1 MRRQK
6 SWRLLS
12 SGFYVITGYYQYRC
26 ILSVAAL
33 WIMLNLFHT
42 AQASEISEMGKKIVI
57 AHRGAS
63 GYLPEHTL
71 EAVSMAYAM
80 GADFIEQDLV
90 LTKDGIPIVLHD
102 IYLDT
107 TTNVC
112 VMFPDRVRKDGR
124 WYALD
129 FTLQE
134 IKTLQVHER
143 TGLCNNNAV
152 FPGRFPVGKAD
163 FEIPTFAEEIE
174 LIQGLN
180 TSMGRH
186 VGLYPELKEPAF
198 HTQEGYDMGKLI
210 LQILSSYGYEG
221 TDANVYLQC
230 LDPHYLKRL
239 RMELGTDLPLIQLI
253 GARRSHNHLVTPQA
267 LDDIATYAN
276 GIGPSLERIVQYQKG
291 KTLVITSLVREAHA
305 RNLVVHP
312 YTFRRDALPEYAET
326 LEELL
331 RLFYFVIGVD
341 GVFTDFPDQVV
352 NLLSTEEY

>member
-1 MRRQK
+1 
-6 SWRLLS
+6 
-12 SGFYVITGYYQYRC
+12 
-26 ILSVAAL
+26 
-33 WIMLNLFHT
+33 
-42 AQASEISEMGKKIVI
+42 MGKKIVI

-90 LTKDGIPIVLHD
+90 LTKDGVPVVLHD

-107 TTNVC
+107 TTNVGE
-112 VMFPDRVRKDGR
+112 MFPDRVRKDGR
-124 WYALD
+124 WYAID

-134 IKTLQVHER
+134 IKTLKVHER
-143 TGLCNNNAV
+143 TGVYNKNAV
-152 FPGRFPVGKAD
+152 FPGRFPVGKAN

-174 LIQGLN
+174 MIQGLN
-180 TSMGRH
+180 TSMGRNI
-186 VGLYPELKEPAF
+186 GIYPEIKEPAF
-198 HTQEGYDMGKLI
+198 HKQEGYDMGKII
-210 LQILSSYGYEG
+210 LQILSLYGYEG
-221 TDANVYLQC
+221 ADANVYLQSF
-230 LDPHYLKRL
+230 DPQELKRL
-239 RMELGTDLPLIQLI
+239 RFELGTELPIIQLI
-253 GARRSHNHLVTPQA
+253 GARRSHNRLITPQA

-276 GIGPSLERIVQYQKG
+276 GIGPSLERIVQYK
-291 KTLVITSLVREAHA
+291 KDKPLVITNLVSEAHA

-312 YTFRRDALPEYAET
+312 YTFRRDALPEYAEN

-352 NLLSTEEY
+352 KLLSTEEN

>member
-1 MRRQK
+1 
-6 SWRLLS
+6 
-12 SGFYVITGYYQYRC
+12 
-26 ILSVAAL
+26 
-33 WIMLNLFHT
+33 
-42 AQASEISEMGKKIVI
+42 MGKKIVI

-90 LTKDGIPIVLHD
+90 LTKDGIPVVLHD
-102 IYLDT
+102 IYLDM

-112 VMFPDRVRKDGR
+112 EMFPDRARKDGR
-124 WYALD
+124 WYAID

-143 TGLCNNNAV
+143 TGLCNNDPV
-152 FPGRFPVGKAD
+152 FPGRFPVGKAN

-174 LIQGLN
+174 MIQGLN

-186 VGLYPELKEPAF
+186 VGIYPELKEPAF
-198 HTQEGYDMGKLI
+198 HTQEGYDMGTII
-210 LQILSSYGYEG
+210 LQILSSYEYEG
-221 TDANVYLQC
+221 IDANVYLQSF
-230 LDPHYLKRL
+230 DPQELKRL
-239 RMELGTDLPLIQLI
+239 RIELGTELPIIQLI
-253 GARRSHNHLVTPQA
+253 GARRSHNQLITPQA

-276 GIGPSLERIVQYQKG
+276 GIGPSLERIVQYEKG
-291 KTLVITSLVREAHA
+291 KPLVITSLVSEAHG

-312 YTFRRDALPEYAET
+312 YTFRRDALPEYVENF
-326 LEELL
+326 EEFL

-341 GVFTDFPDQVV
+341 GVFTDFPDQVA
-352 NLLSTEEY
+352 NLLSTEEN